1 MSASSRV
8 PASRNRRVPCQVT
21 SSPKRQVCT
30 RKTMNTRTIFVRQI
44 SWTVVLRPLV
54 ALAAIAVA
62 TAIAGLPSGI
72 VWGLG
77 LFAAYWH
84 GSRRLIS
91 GRHRRGV
98 GLLKQGRYR
107 EAIVYLQ
114 ESLAFFNRHPWID
127 RLRCIV
133 VMNPSAASYRER
145 DLNNIAF
152 CWAQLGDRKRARE
165 CYETCLARFP
175 GNCVASMS
183 IRALDAG
190 RRPARQ
196 AKGDRSSKYAAGGDS
211 STFETMVKELEAQG
225 AKVRIGPRLAPQS
238 PSPPASP

>member
-1 MSASSRV
+1 MS
-8 PASRNRRVPCQVT
+8 
-21 SSPKRQVCT
+21 
-30 RKTMNTRTIFVRQI
+30 TRTITVRQVSRTAALI
-44 SWTVVLRPLV
+44 PPLA

-84 GSRRLIS
+84 GSRRLIAR
-91 GRHRRGV
+91 RHRRGV
-98 GLLKQGRYR
+98 GLLKQRRYR

-133 VMNPSAASYRER
+133 VMNPSAASYREM

-165 CYETCLARFP
+165 FYETCLARFP
-175 GNCVASMS
+175 GNRLASTA
-183 IRALDAG
+183 IRALDAD
-190 RRPARQ
+190 RR
-196 AKGDRSSKYAAGGDS
+196 AG
-211 STFETMVKELEAQG
+211 
-225 AKVRIGPRLAPQS
+225 
-238 PSPPASP
+238 

>member
-1 MSASSRV
+1 MS
-8 PASRNRRVPCQVT
+8 
-21 SSPKRQVCT
+21 
-30 RKTMNTRTIFVRQI
+30 TRTITVRQVSRTAAVI
-44 SWTVVLRPLV
+44 PPLV

-72 VWGLG
+72 FWGLG
-77 LFAAYWH
+77 LYVAHAR
-84 GSRRLIS
+84 GSRRLIAR
-91 GRHRRGV
+91 RHRRGV
-98 GLLKQGRYR
+98 ALLKQRRYR

-127 RLRCIV
+127 RLRSIV
-133 VMNPSAASYRER
+133 VMNPSAASYREM
-145 DLNNIAF
+145 DLNNIAY

-175 GNCVASMS
+175 GNCVASTS

-196 AKGDRSSKYAAGGDS
+196 AKGDRSSKYLAGGDS

-225 AKVRIGPRLAPQS
+225 AKVRIEPRLAPQS